1 MKLSLPCFKLVATL
15 SQSSFL
21 LFLSSSLSPSLLWS
35 AGATISSSSSS
46 STRDSPLLLISYCGY
61 GLPKY
66 LLSFLDPSN
75 FLVSSQMAS
84 SVSYSPRNFLTQI
97 NSLRIFFMFLLS
109 RIFTLLSFS
118 RRTIRAKKVMSLLP
132 FLIPLRAA
140 YTCSIL
146 LSLYRNR
153 NVRLLETSRVKFST
167 QSLTSH
173 VYFFEKRQ
181 SVRRKIIT
189 PAFLSKITD
198 SIRPS
203 QMQRQARPT
212 KITMVILAPSVLKE
226 SKESGQLS
234 Q

>member
-1 MKLSLPCFKLVATL
+1 MKLSLPCFKPVATS

-46 STRDSPLLLISYCGY
+46 STRDSPLLLMSCCGY

-66 LLSFLDPSN
+66 LLSFLDPSF

-153 NVRLLETSRVKFST
+153 NVRLETSRVKVST
-167 QSLTSH
+167 QLLTSH

>member
-1 MKLSLPCFKLVATL
+1 MKLSLPCFKPVATS

-46 STRDSPLLLISYCGY
+46 STRDSPLLLMSCCGY

-66 LLSFLDPSN
+66 LLSFLDPSV

-97 NSLRIFFMFLLS
+97 NSLRIFFIFLLS
-109 RIFTLLSFS
+109 RIFILLSFS

-153 NVRLLETSRVKFST
+153 NVRLETSRVKFST

-181 SVRRKIIT
+181 SVRRNIIT